1 MTPRTKFIAGA
12 AIIVASV
19 VFLIA
24 SGVKETG
31 VYFLTPTELF
41 SRVEQDPTFYDV
53 GIKVG
58 AKVVRGSIRRDDAKQ
73 QVDFEITDGAKQF
86 PVTYTGLVPDTFTDA
101 NDIEVIVEGKYGR
114 DGVFRATEVLAKC
127 GSRYEAEFEKSKKA
141 A

>member
-1 MTPRTKFIAGA
+1 MSPRNKFLLGAG
-12 AIIVASV
+12 IIIASV

-31 VYFLTPTELF
+31 VYFLTPTELVNK
-41 SRVEQDPTFYDV
+41 VEADPTFYDV

-58 AKVVRGSIRRDDAKQ
+58 AKVVPGSIRRDDAARR
-73 QVDFEITDGAKQF
+73 VDFAVSDGSKQF
-86 PVTYTGLVPDTFTDA
+86 EVTYTGIVPDTFTDA

-127 GSRYEAEFEKSKKA
+127 GSRYEAEYEKSKKA
-141 A
+141 